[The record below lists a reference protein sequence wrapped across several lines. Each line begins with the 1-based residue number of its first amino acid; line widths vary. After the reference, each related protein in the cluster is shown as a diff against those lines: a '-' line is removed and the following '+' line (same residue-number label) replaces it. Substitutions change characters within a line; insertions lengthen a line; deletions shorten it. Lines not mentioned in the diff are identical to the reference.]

1 MSRFVLLAVL
11 ALSGCGSRGNFP
23 VYKPGVS
30 KEQADLDIKDCEARA
45 HSFIRNRAAHIRD
58 QAQAYNRLVLDC
70 MRDRGYS
77 MSGE

>member
-1 MSRFVLLAVL
+1 MIRLALIAALLAG
-11 ALSGCGSRGNFP
+11 GCGSRGNFP
-23 VYKPGVS
+23 VHKPGVS
-30 KEQADLDIKDCEARA
+30 KEEADRDIKDCEARA